1 MEEFVR
7 PILYRAQPVAILA
20 YGTNLA
26 LTGGG
31 KGGQCS
37 VEHYT
42 GAETQHWTIHAL
54 PEAAGFYRVTNAA
67 TGLVLDVSG
76 VSKEAGATVHTWDR
90 LIDQSNQQLHLRWNI
105 DGGFLLRFRHSGQV
119 LDIKG
124 GSTAA
129 GAKIIQWPAHGG
141 ENQRWLIG
149 DALSAF
155 EAIALTSSHGKSVS
169 AWSDGGLRNQVEH
182 FQSWETFKIRRVA
195 GVGPVSFGD
204 AIALE
209 CHDGTFVT
217 ASPGG
222 ELSHAATEINAWE
235 RFTVTRPDG
244 GTDGKRWF
252 TGMPFALRTAH
263 GTYVMASPDGSMS
276 CPVTTPKSWER
287 FIATWPMNQEQ
298 VAADTIYRTRKGD
311 KLRLKIAQL
320 TCVAPGGSTDS
331 GNVSEVMDKIEWK
344 LSHDLVDV
352 LVNPIT
358 QASLLIQLQVAAL
371 SDLYDHVATT
381 VSGLIGGSDPD
392 QLYLRKGGGKIWP
405 SGTYKEVA
413 RGETVT
419 ASVVTD
425 FGADGVWVDLMEY
438 DSGSGDD
445 KLGTIYLPTAGHEI
459 DVGAG
464 ASYETF
470 PVGNP
475 DEGSVYMVRCV
486 IYRE

>member
-1 MEEFVR
+1 MEEFVK
-7 PILYRAQPVAILA
+7 PILYRGQPVAILA

-31 KGGQCS
+31 KGGQVS
-37 VEHYT
+37 VDNYS
-42 GAETQHWTIHAL
+42 GADNQHWTINPL
-54 PEAAGFYRVTNAA
+54 PEAKGFYRVTNAA

-76 VSKEAGATVHTWDR
+76 VSQEDGATVHMWDR
-90 LIDQSNQQLHLRWNI
+90 LIDQRNQQIHLRWNI

-155 EAIALTSSHGKSVS
+155 ERIALTSCHGKTVS
-169 AWSDGGLRNQVEH
+169 AWDDGTLRNQVEH
-182 FQSWETFKIRRVA
+182 MQVWETFKIHRVA
-195 GVGPVSFGD
+195 GVGPVKFGD
-204 AIALE
+204 TIALE
-209 CHDGTFVT
+209 CHDGTFVS

-222 ELSHAATEINAWE
+222 ELSHTVTHIKSWE
-235 RFTVTRPDG
+235 HFTVTRPDG
-244 GTDGKRWF
+244 SVDGKRWF
-252 TGMPFALRTAH
+252 TGTPFALRTTH
-263 GTYVMASPDGSMS
+263 GTYVMAASDGAVS

-287 FIATWPMNQEQ
+287 FIATWPMDQDR
-298 VAADTIYRTRKGD
+298 VDADTIYRTRKGD
-311 KLRLKIAQL
+311 KLRLKIAQV

-331 GNVSEVMDKIEWK
+331 GNVPKVMDKIAWK
-344 LSHDLVDV
+344 LSNELADLI
-352 LVNPIT
+352 LNPIT
-358 QASLLIQLQVAAL
+358 QASLLIQLQVATL
-371 SDLYDHVATT
+371 SDMYDLVAST

-392 QLYLRKGGGKIWP
+392 QLYLSKGGSKIWP
-405 SGTYKEVA
+405 GGKYTEVA
-413 RGETVT
+413 RGQTVS
-419 ASVVTD
+419 ASAMVD

-459 DVGAG
+459 DVGDG
-464 ASYETF
+464 KCYETF

-475 DEGSVYMVRCV
+475 DEGSAYMVSCV
-486 IYRE
+486 IYRG

>member
-1 MEEFVR
+1 MEEFVK

-37 VEHYT
+37 VENYT
-42 GAETQHWTIHAL
+42 GADNQHWTINPL
-54 PEAAGFYRVTNAA
+54 PEAAGFYRVTNVA

-76 VSKEAGATVHTWDR
+76 VSQDKGATVHMWDR

-129 GAKIIQWPAHGG
+129 GAKVIQWTSHGG

-149 DALSAF
+149 DALSTF
-155 EAIALTSSHGKSVS
+155 ETIALTSSHGKTVS
-169 AWSDGGLRNQVEH
+169 AWDDGGLRNQVEH
-182 FQSWETFKIRRVA
+182 IQDWETFKIHRVA
-195 GVGPVSFGD
+195 GVGPVKFGD
-204 AIALE
+204 KIALE

-222 ELSHAATEINAWE
+222 ELTHTVTHIKAWE
-235 RFTVTRPDG
+235 ELTVTRPDG
-244 GTDGKRWF
+244 STDGKQLF

-263 GTYVMASPDGSMS
+263 GTYVMAGSDNSMS

-287 FIATWPMNQEQ
+287 FIATWAVDQER
-298 VAADTIYRTRKGD
+298 VATDTIYRTRAGD
-311 KLRLKIAQL
+311 SLRLKIAEV

-331 GNVSEVMDKIEWK
+331 GNVAKVMDKIEWK
-344 LSHDLVDV
+344 LKNDLVDV

-358 QASLLIQLQVAAL
+358 QVSLLIQLKVAGL
-371 SDLYDHVATT
+371 GDLYDHVASTIG
-381 VSGLIGGSDPD
+381 GLIGGSSPD
-392 QLYLRKGGGKIWP
+392 QLYLRKGGSKIWP
-405 SGTYKEVA
+405 GGTYKEVA
-413 RGETVT
+413 RGQTVSP
-419 ASVVTD
+419 SVVVD
-425 FGADGVWVDLMEY
+425 FGTDGVWVDLMEY

-459 DVGAG
+459 NVGNG
-464 ASYETF
+464 TCDETF

-486 IYRE
+486 IYRD